1 VERVVLVPDAAI
13 GRTQQALWDTMRM
26 VVEPGGAAA
35 FAALLSG
42 RYEPRPG
49 EHVGVLLSGGNTVAV
64 NFMNGIG

>member
-35 FAALLSG
+35 FASLLSR
-42 RYEPRPG
+42 RYEPRPD
-49 EHVGVLLSGGNTVAV
+49 ERVGVLLRGGNTAAV
-64 NFMNGIG
+64 NFENSL